1 MRETQKII
9 QSLELHISHQMMPCS
24 NAKSIWRLSLTC
36 FKVSWALGHLGKL
49 SPNRAQ
55 IPQIMTREAQQ
66 IINSLQLI
74 ISHQVSPYLSLMT
87 IRVLSL
93 TCSRAFGP
101 LVQFVENGPQ
111 RALNTGNHW
120 KRDTGSHWK
129 SSTHHFRSSE
139 VLLKCSDH
147 LRVEFNL
154 F

>member
-9 QSLELHISHQMMPCS
+9 QSLQLHISHQMMPCS

-36 FKVSWALGHLGKL
+36 FKVFWALVQLGKL
-49 SPNRAQ
+49 TPNQAK
-55 IPQIMTREAQQ
+55 IPQIMFREAQE

-74 ISHQVSPYLSLMT
+74 ISHQVRPYLRLMT
-87 IRVLSL
+87 IRGSSL
-93 TCSRAFGP
+93 TCSSAFGS
-101 LVQFVENGPQ
+101 LARFVENELQ
-111 RALNTGNHW
+111 RVSNTTNYWKTDTGNH
-120 KRDTGSHWK
+120 SK
-129 SSTHHFRSSE
+129 SSTHHLLSSE